1 MFAKG
6 GPNPNAGKLLL
17 DFLISKEGL
26 EMIRGFNRLPVRND
40 VDLDPA
46 RLSRGFRRFVL
57 QPEQVDDYE
66 EIVKLDRKTFKVN

>member
-17 DFLISKEGL
+17 GFLISKEGQ
-26 EMIRGFNRLPVRND
+26 EMIRGFNRIPVRKD
-40 VDLDPA
+40 VDPDPA
-46 RLSRGFRRFVL
+46 RLSRGFKRFVL

-66 EIVKLDRKTFKVN
+66 EIVKLHRKTFKVN